1 MKSESDNI
9 AIFNESV
16 ALIFCELYKNFP
28 VPTSLTY
35 QALANNLCKD
45 EDADRNQVI
54 SIYIN
59 TLSWLKKSG
68 YIWLDSESELEAYGV
83 VLNPKGL
90 EVLKIIPTTDEDV
103 RSIGER
109 LTDTNKICSPPERAT
124 LISLAL
130 SSGIN
135 YN

>member
-1 MKSESDNI
+1 MESTTNNI
-9 AIFNESV
+9 ETFNQSA
-16 ALIFCELYKNFP
+16 ALIFSELYKIFP

-35 QALANNLCKD
+35 QALAKRLCNEINTD
-45 EDADRNQVI
+45 TNDTINI
-54 SIYIN
+54 FIN

-90 EVLKIIPTTDEDV
+90 EVLKIIPTTDEDS

-109 LTDTNKICSPPERAT
+109 LTDVNKIISQQEKGA
-124 LISLAL
+124 LINLAL

-135 YN
+135 YS

>member
-1 MKSESDNI
+1 MGSETDNI
-9 AIFNESV
+9 AVFNESV

-35 QALANNLCKD
+35 PALANSLCKE
-45 EDADRNQVI
+45 EDVDPHQVI
-54 SIYIN
+54 NILIN

-90 EVLKIIPTTDEDV
+90 EVLKIIPATDEDN

-109 LTDTNKICSPPERAT
+109 LTDTNNTCSQQDRAS

-135 YN
+135 FN